1 MCKLFSALLF
11 SACFAIGASRDCAEC
26 PEMVVIPAGSFT
38 MGSPATEPGHDVFL
52 TEGPE
57 RRVNI
62 RPFAVGKFDV
72 TRGQWAAFASATN
85 RPTPAGCFWTG
96 RPGMNLDPDGSWR
109 NLRFPQDDSHP
120 AVCVTWNDAQDYARW
135 LSQRSGHKYRLLT
148 EAEWEYAARAGTTT
162 AFPWGSTA
170 SHDFANYG
178 ADACCAGL
186 ASGRDRWMYTS
197 PAGSF
202 PPNAFG
208 LHDMS
213 GNVLQWVQDCLAPS
227 YSGLPADG
235 SAYET
240 TVALQLTGRLSKL
253 TGTNSCAYRMVRGG
267 DWGGPHEVRIERITD
282 TQLPGKRCET
292 FDELCVNPTLH
303 EQAGPR

>member
-1 MCKLFSALLF
+1 M
-11 SACFAIGASRDCAEC
+11 
-26 PEMVVIPAGSFT
+26 
-38 MGSPATEPGHDVFL
+38 
-52 TEGPE
+52 
-57 RRVNI
+57 
-62 RPFAVGKFDV
+62 
-72 TRGQWAAFASATN
+72 
-85 RPTPAGCFWTG
+85 
-96 RPGMNLDPDGSWR
+96 
-109 NLRFPQDDSHP
+109 
-120 AVCVTWNDAQDYARW
+120 VCVTWNDAQDYARW
-135 LSQRSGHKYRLLT
+135 LSQRTGYKYRLLT

-162 AFPWGSTA
+162 AFPWGSSA

-213 GNVLQWVQDCLAPS
+213 GNVLQWVQDCFAAS

-240 TVALQLTGRLSKL
+240 AVALQLTGRLSKM
-253 TGTNSCAYRMVRGG
+253 TGTSSCAYRMVRGG
-267 DWGGPHEVRIERITD
+267 DWGDHPADPLRRPELWSRPRGDARDIPERRCRI
-282 TQLPGKRCET
+282 PRCQNARLTNSIDQE
-292 FDELCVNPTLH
+292 E
-303 EQAGPR
+303 